1 MDEISKAVQGR
12 WDGCGSRKTC
22 ASSHLCL
29 ALLIILQIVY
39 TPIHLHQVPHV
50 DDAPFDALGAT
61 TPDVVFAEDDHD
73 GDDHRDHRHPAMQ
86 HKFKGVSPER
96 LVIGQMEL
104 MPSLEWAEPEADHP
118 QPHLF
123 GFSGLSPP
131 ELSVSWRFIFRAALP
146 VRAPSFLS

>member
-1 MDEISKAVQGR
+1 MDKISKAVQGR
-12 WDGCGSRKTC
+12 WDRRVSRKTC
-22 ASSHLCL
+22 ALSRACL

-39 TPIHLHQVPHV
+39 TPIHLHQVPH
-50 DDAPFDALGAT
+50 DDEAPFGVLAT
-61 TPDVVFAEDDHD
+61 PTPGVAFAPDDHD
-73 GDDHRDHRHPAMQ
+73 GDGHHDQRHPAVQ

-104 MPSLEWAEPEADHP
+104 MPSLEWAEPAGNHS
-118 QPHLF
+118 QPCLF

-131 ELSVSWRFIFRAALP
+131 ELTVSWRFIFRAALP